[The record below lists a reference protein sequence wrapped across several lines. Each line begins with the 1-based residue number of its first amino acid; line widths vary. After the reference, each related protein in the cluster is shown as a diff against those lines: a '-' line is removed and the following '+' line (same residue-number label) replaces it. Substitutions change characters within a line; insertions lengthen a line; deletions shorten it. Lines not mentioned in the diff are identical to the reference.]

1 MVPIPATRVTLAF
14 MLMPGNMK
22 ALLGYP
28 QIKSKT
34 FPSIGIS
41 QLAFNSDAAY
51 RAPELAP
58 ALNLDSV

>member
-1 MVPIPATRVTLAF
+1 MVPIPAIRFTLAF

-22 ALLGYP
+22 ALLGYL

-41 QLAFNSDAAY
+41 QLAFNSDASDAAY
-51 RAPELAP
+51 RAP
-58 ALNLDSV
+58 

>member
-1 MVPIPATRVTLAF
+1 MVPIPAIRVTLAF

-22 ALLGYP
+22 ALLGYL

-41 QLAFNSDAAY
+41 QLAFNSDASDAAY
-51 RAPELAP
+51 RAP
-58 ALNLDSV
+58 